1 MCKNK
6 IKKAISINE
15 LKKKNKEDYDYFIK
29 FVIKVAEKKN
39 KWDRFMLLALINY
52 FILSND

>member
-39 KWDRFMLLALINY
+39 KWDRFMLLSLINY